1 MSRARHN
8 AKHRASGGGVKP
20 VVFAGEG
27 SENLKEARER
37 KRGGRVHGE
46 GEEAKHRADHKKRAR
61 GGHVKMKE
69 GSKAEE
75 ARETKAEEAAE
86 RKHGGRVHDG
96 HPKHHADGGVAHH
109 AHMHRAKGGRVGA
122 NRVPL
127 STAANI
133 KEVTKGEQKED
144 LGQH

>member
-1 MSRARHN
+1 MSRARHMKK
-8 AKHRASGGGVKP
+8 AAGGGIKP

-37 KRGGRVHGE
+37 KKGGRVHHEEGE
-46 GEEAKHRADHKKRAR
+46 GEHAKHRGDHKKRAR
-61 GGHVKMKE
+61 GGKVEH
-69 GSKAEE
+69 EE
-75 ARETKAEEAAE
+75 KE

-109 AHMHRAKGGRVGA
+109 AHMHKRASGGRIGA
-122 NRVPL
+122 NRMPL
-127 STAANI
+127 STAATI

-144 LGQH
+144 LGKH